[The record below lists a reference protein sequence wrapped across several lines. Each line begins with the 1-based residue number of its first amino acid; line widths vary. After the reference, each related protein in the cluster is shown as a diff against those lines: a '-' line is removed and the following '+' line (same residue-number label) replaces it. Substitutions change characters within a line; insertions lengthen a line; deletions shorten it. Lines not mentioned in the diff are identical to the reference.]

1 MQQQTCTPSPQKMS
15 VMQKEKDSS
24 SFDIGMLIAFHNVVV
39 HVLALT
45 SSVLFGNGD
54 VGLFVLQS
62 RDILE
67 DVIRAFIV
75 RYGIGYI
82 YQQHSSALSSKK
94 KRKLV
99 DYDRERASKCV
110 RADWF
115 AFAKIQ

>member
-1 MQQQTCTPSPQKMS
+1 
-15 VMQKEKDSS
+15 MQKEKDSS

-67 DVIRAFIV
+67 DVIRAFVDQYDIRGSWSTTTESV
-75 RYGIGYI
+75 LQNVSVVIGSVLI
-82 YQQHSSALSSKK
+82 PDSTTGNLNEHS
-94 KRKLV
+94 
-99 DYDRERASKCV
+99 D
-110 RADWF
+110 
-115 AFAKIQ
+115 